1 MDKGTS
7 AGMIDMTS
15 SDLSEL
21 RGAGAITLF
30 ALASAVVLGIVFYGP
45 NGGETQRTAS
55 APAAASSAHP
65 QAGMHL
71 LTGIPARAHREFHAS
86 TKMG

>member
-1 MDKGTS
+1 LDKGTS
-7 AGMIDMTS
+7 TGMIDMTS

-30 ALASAVVLGIVFYGP
+30 ALASAVVLGIVFYGL

-55 APAAASSAHP
+55 APPGQSAHAPADGNSSAGAP
-65 QAGMHL
+65 GVPRVNEN
-71 LTGIPARAHREFHAS
+71 GV
-86 TKMG
+86 KG

>member
-1 MDKGTS
+1 MLDKGTS
-7 AGMIDMTS
+7 TGMIDMTS
-15 SDLSEL
+15 SDLSEF

-30 ALASAVVLGIVFYGP
+30 ALASAVVLGIVFYGL

-65 QAGMHL
+65 QAGGNSGAA
-71 LTGIPARAHREFHAS
+71 TPGAS
-86 TKMG
+86 RTNENGVKG